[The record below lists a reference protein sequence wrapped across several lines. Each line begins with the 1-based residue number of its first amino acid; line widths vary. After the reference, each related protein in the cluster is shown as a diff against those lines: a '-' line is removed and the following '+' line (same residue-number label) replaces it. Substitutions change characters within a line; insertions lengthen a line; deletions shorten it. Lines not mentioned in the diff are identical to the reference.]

1 MKKYIYPKNK
11 PTKKARTHGNLTK
24 KTSELHERA
33 INSKKRSHCNLFLRR
48 M

>member
-1 MKKYIYPKNK
+1 MK
-11 PTKKARTHGNLTK
+11 R
-24 KTSELHERA
+24 TSELHERA